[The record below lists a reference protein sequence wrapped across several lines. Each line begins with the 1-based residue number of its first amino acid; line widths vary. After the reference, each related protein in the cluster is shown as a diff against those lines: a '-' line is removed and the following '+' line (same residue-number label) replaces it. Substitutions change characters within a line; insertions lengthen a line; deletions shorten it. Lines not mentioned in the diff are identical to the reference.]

1 MENAMLERI
10 RTLAV
15 EMKPGMLDLAQR
27 IIRCPSLTGEEKGVA
42 DILLDELNKL
52 GYDDVFRDDWGNVVG
67 IVHGTDAG
75 PTIMYNGHMDHV
87 DIGAVSEWLG
97 YDPYGGAIDVDE
109 IYNEAGTELEKTE
122 VIHGRAAAD
131 TKCGIA
137 CQVYSGAILAQLK
150 KEGFNV
156 KGNYMVSFVVMEEP
170 AEQIGM
176 IGLYEDTLPKKG
188 LKVDGVVSCE
198 ATSLK
203 IYCGHRG
210 RVELNVEVSG
220 VTSHGSAPWLGVNA
234 VLKATKL
241 IEMVEE
247 KYATDYKVDEKL
259 GKSSIALTVISCSPG
274 AMCVV
279 PDRCNIIYDRR
290 LVPTET
296 PEDAIRE
303 IQDIIDKLSAEDP
316 DFRATVKVSAVPRTT
331 YTGKTVTLPNIKEG
345 WRIGEDHP
353 FVVAASNALR
363 NIGEP
368 VAYGYWDFGT
378 DLAMICGRHHIAAIG
393 YSPMQEYYCHRPV
406 DKCRIDFMERA
417 LVGNISIFT
426 ELTKLSEDDFKL

>member
-1 MENAMLERI
+1 MKNVVFERLK
-10 RTLAV
+10 TLAV
-15 EMKPGMLDLAQR
+15 EMKPRMIDLAQR
-27 IIRCPSLTGEEKGVA
+27 LICCPSLTGEEKGVA
-42 DILLDELNKL
+42 DILESELNDL
-52 GYDDVFRDDWGNVVG
+52 GYDEVFRDDWGNILGLVR
-67 IVHGTDAG
+67 GTAQG

-87 DIGAVSEWLG
+87 DIGAISEWMG
-97 YDPYGGAIDVDE
+97 YDPYGGAIDVDD
-109 IYNEAGTELEKTE
+109 IYNEAGTTLEKTK
-122 VIHGRAAAD
+122 VIHGRAASD

-137 CQVYSGAILAQLK
+137 CQIYSGAILARMK
-150 KEGFNV
+150 KEGFAFN
-156 KGNYMVSFVVMEEP
+156 GNYMVSFVVMEEP

-176 IGLYEDTLPKKG
+176 IGLYEDTLPKRKIH
-188 LKVDGVVSCE
+188 VDGVVSCE

-210 RVELNVEVSG
+210 RVELSVEVSG

-241 IEMVEE
+241 IKKVEE
-247 KYATDYKVDEKL
+247 RYASNYKVDEKL
-259 GKSSIALTVISCSPG
+259 GKSSIALTVINCSPG

-296 PEDAIRE
+296 PDDAVRE
-303 IQDIIDKLSAEDP
+303 IQEIIDELAAEDP

-331 YTGKTVTLPNIKEG
+331 YTNKTVTLPNVKEG
-345 WRIGEDHP
+345 WRIDENHP
-353 FVVAASNALR
+353 FVVAASDALR

-368 VAYGYWDFGT
+368 VSYGYWDFGT

-417 LVGNISIFT
+417 LVGNISIFL
-426 ELTKLSEDDFKL
+426 ELSNLRESDFKL